1 MTRRPHRRD
10 PEGHRQA
17 ILDAARTC
25 FGERGF
31 ARATVRE
38 IAARAGVTHGLVLRQ
53 FGSKEQLFLAAVP
66 GHREL
71 DQVIAGDP
79 ETLPDRV
86 ARAYVER
93 MEANAA
99 VDPLV
104 VLLRSTASDQQAAA
118 KLYSA
123 MEAGSIRA
131 YREVIDGPDVA
142 ARVAMLGAQLIGV
155 TVNRYIAR
163 TGPLAEMPAPALT
176 AHLARVLRHILFDPG
191 PRLPPDGSATP

>member
-1 MTRRPHRRD
+1 MNRRPHRRD

-17 ILDAARTC
+17 ILEAARTC

-31 ARATVRE
+31 ARATVRD
-38 IAARAGVTHGLVLRQ
+38 IATRAGVTHGLVLRQ

-71 DQVIAGDP
+71 DEVIAGDP
-79 ETLPDRV
+79 ETLPERV
-86 ARAYVER
+86 ARAFVDR

-104 VLLRSTASDQQAAA
+104 VLLRSIASDQRAAA
-118 KLYSA
+118 KLYAA

-131 YREVIDGPDVA
+131 YREVLDGPDVP

-163 TGPLAEMPAPALT
+163 SGPLAELPASELT
-176 AHLARVLRHILFDPG
+176 EQLARVLRHILFDPCG
-191 PRLPPDGSATP
+191 

>member
-1 MTRRPHRRD
+1 MNRRPHRRD
-10 PEGHRQA
+10 PEGHRRA

-31 ARATVRE
+31 ARATVRD

-71 DQVIAGDP
+71 EAVIAGDP

-93 MEANAA
+93 MEAGAA

-104 VLLRSTASDQQAAA
+104 VLLRSIASDQQAAA
-118 KLYSA
+118 QLYGA
-123 MEAGSIRA
+123 MEASSIRA
-131 YREVIDGPDVA
+131 YREVIEGPDVA

-155 TVNRYIAR
+155 TVNRYLAR
-163 TGPLAEMPAPALT
+163 TGPLAEMPVPVLT
-176 AHLARVLRHILFDPG
+176 EHLARVLRHILFDPAG
-191 PRLPPDGSATP
+191 

>member
-1 MTRRPHRRD
+1 MTKPPHRRD
-10 PEGHRQA
+10 PEGHRRA
-17 ILDAARTC
+17 ILEAARTC

-38 IAARAGVTHGLVLRQ
+38 IASRAGVTHGLVLRQ

-71 DQVIAGDP
+71 DEVIAGDL

-86 ARAYVER
+86 AHAYVER
-93 MEANAA
+93 MEAGAA

-104 VLLRSTASDQQAAA
+104 VLLRSIASDQQAAA
-118 KLYSA
+118 KLYAA
-123 MEAGSIRA
+123 MEASSIRA
-131 YREVIDGPDVA
+131 YREVLHDQDAA

-163 TGPLAEMPAPALT
+163 TGPLAQMSAPALT
-176 AHLARVLRHILFDPG
+176 AHLARVLRQILFDPPG
-191 PRLPPDGSATP
+191 

>member
-1 MTRRPHRRD
+1 MDRRPHRRD

-38 IAARAGVTHGLVLRQ
+38 IASHAGVTHGLVLRQ

-79 ETLPDRV
+79 ATLPDRV

-93 MEANAA
+93 MERNAA
-99 VDPLV
+99 RDPLV
-104 VLLRSTASDQQAAA
+104 VLLRSVASDQQAAA
-118 KLYSA
+118 KLYAA
-123 MEAGSIRA
+123 METSSIQA
-131 YREVIDGPDVA
+131 YCEVIDGEDAA

-163 TGPLAEMPAPALT
+163 TGPLAEMSAAVLT
-176 AHLARVLRHILFDPG
+176 EHLARVLRHILFG
-191 PRLPPDGSATP
+191 PCG

>member
-17 ILDAARTC
+17 ILAAARTC

-31 ARATVRE
+31 SRATVRE
-38 IAARAGVTHGLVLRQ
+38 IASRAGVTHGLVLRQ

-93 MEANAA
+93 MEHNATE
-99 VDPLV
+99 DPLV
-104 VLLRSTASDQQAAA
+104 VLLRSVASDEQAAA
-118 KLYSA
+118 KLYAA
-123 MEAGSIRA
+123 MEANSIRA
-131 YREVIDGPDVA
+131 YREVIDGEDAA
-142 ARVAMLGAQLIGV
+142 ARVAMRGAQLIGV
-155 TVNRYIAR
+155 TVNRYIAQ
-163 TGPLAEMPAPALT
+163 TGPLAEMSVPVLT
-176 AHLARVLRHILFDPG
+176 EHLARVLRHILFAP
-191 PRLPPDGSATP
+191 LSTS

>member
-1 MTRRPHRRD
+1 MSRRPHRRD
-10 PEGHRQA
+10 PEGHRRA

-31 ARATVRE
+31 ARATVRD

-71 DQVIAGDP
+71 DDVIAGDP

-104 VLLRSTASDQQAAA
+104 VLLRSIASDQQAAA
-118 KLYSA
+118 KLYGA
-123 MEAGSIRA
+123 MEAASIRA
-131 YREVIDGPDVA
+131 YREVVQGPDVA

-155 TVNRYIAR
+155 TVNRYLAR
-163 TGPLAEMPAPALT
+163 TGPLAEMPVPVLT
-176 AHLARVLRHILFDPG
+176 EHLARVLRHILFAPG
-191 PRLPPDGSATP
+191 G

>member
-1 MTRRPHRRD
+1 MSRRPHRRD

-17 ILDAARTC
+17 ILAAARTC

-38 IAARAGVTHGLVLRQ
+38 IASRAGVTHGLVLRQ

-71 DQVIAGDP
+71 DQVIAGAP

-86 ARAYVER
+86 AHAYVER
-93 MEANAA
+93 METNAA
-99 VDPLV
+99 GDPLV
-104 VLLRSTASDQQAAA
+104 VLLRSVASDQQAAA
-118 KLYSA
+118 KLYAA
-123 MEAGSIRA
+123 MEASSIRA
-131 YREVIDGPDVA
+131 YREVLPGDDVP

-163 TGPLAEMPAPALT
+163 TGPLVEMPVPVLT
-176 AHLARVLRHILFDPG
+176 EQLARVLRHILF
-191 PRLPPDGSATP
+191 A

>member
-17 ILDAARTC
+17 ILDAARAS

-31 ARATVRE
+31 ARATVRD

-71 DQVIAGDP
+71 DEVIAGDL
-79 ETLPDRV
+79 ETLPERV
-86 ARAYVER
+86 ARGYVER

-104 VLLRSTASDQQAAA
+104 VLLRSIASDQQAAT

-123 MEAGSIRA
+123 MEESSIRA
-131 YREVIDGPDVA
+131 YREVLDGEDVA
-142 ARVAMLGAQLIGV
+142 ARVSMLGAQLIGV

-163 TGPLAEMPAPALT
+163 TGPLAELPVPALID
-176 AHLARVLRHILFDPG
+176 HLARILRHILF
-191 PRLPPDGSATP
+191 AT

>member
-17 ILDAARTC
+17 ILDAARSC

-38 IAARAGVTHGLVLRQ
+38 IASRAGVTHGLVLRQ

-71 DQVIAGDP
+71 DAVIDGDP
-79 ETLPDRV
+79 GTLPERV
-86 ARAYVER
+86 AHAYVER
-93 MEANAA
+93 MENGAA
-99 VDPLV
+99 TDPLV
-104 VLLRSTASDQQAAA
+104 VLLRSIASDQQAAA
-118 KLYSA
+118 MLYSA
-123 MEAGSIRA
+123 MEESSIRA
-131 YREVIDGPDVA
+131 YRKVVDGDDIAV
-142 ARVAMLGAQLIGV
+142 RVAMLGAQLIGV

-163 TGPLAEMPAPALT
+163 TGPLAELPAAALT
-176 AHLARVLRHILFDPG
+176 DHLARVLRHILLD
-191 PRLPPDGSATP
+191 A

>member
-17 ILDAARTC
+17 VLAAARAS

-31 ARATVRE
+31 ARATVRD
-38 IAARAGVTHGLVLRQ
+38 IASRAGVTHGLVLRQ
-53 FGSKEQLFLAAVP
+53 FRSKEQLFLAAVP

-71 DQVIAGDP
+71 DAVIAGDP
-79 ETLPDRV
+79 ATLPERV

-93 MEANAA
+93 MEADAA

-104 VLLRSTASDQQAAA
+104 VLLRSIASDRQAAA
-118 KLYSA
+118 KLYAA
-123 MEAGSIRA
+123 MEASSIRA
-131 YREVIDGPDVA
+131 YGEVLEGEDVA
-142 ARVAMLGAQLIGV
+142 ARVALLGAQLIGV

-163 TGPLAEMPAPALT
+163 TGPLAEMAAPAL
-176 AHLARVLRHILFDPG
+176 AGHLARVLRGILF
-191 PRLPPDGSATP
+191 ST